1 MFQSLNFASGPEP
14 HSFEEN
20 LPRERIAVRVQSVG
34 CETKNYVACFDPTA
48 IDNLRAFNDPDD
60 PTGEIVFALPIDS
73 WHLRRFTADQRATGR
88 ATSARKSA
96 NELIE
101 NAPFQLF
108 RADIIEKKQRTRAKR
123 RDVVDTMGHQIDADG
138 IVPVHR
144 EGHLQF
150 CAPAS

>member
-48 IDNLRAFNDPDD
+48 IDHLGPFNDADD
-60 PTGEIVFALPIDS
+60 ATGEIVFAMAIDCG
-73 WHLRRFTADQRATGR
+73 HLCRFTADQRATGCT
-88 ATSARKSA
+88 TSARESA

-101 NAPFQLF
+101 NAPLQLF
-108 RADIIEKKQRTRAKR
+108 CADIIEKK
-123 RDVVDTMGHQIDADG
+123 
-138 IVPVHR
+138 
-144 EGHLQF
+144 
-150 CAPAS
+150 